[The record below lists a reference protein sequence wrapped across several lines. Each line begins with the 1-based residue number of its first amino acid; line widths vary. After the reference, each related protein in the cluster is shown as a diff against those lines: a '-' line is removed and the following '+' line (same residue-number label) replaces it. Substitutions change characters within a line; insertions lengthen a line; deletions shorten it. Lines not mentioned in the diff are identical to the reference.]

1 MVRIKFEKTRL
12 DNLIQRNGRLS
23 EAPDVSRP
31 GGETNAGLSL
41 VQVSNK
47 AVEETTRH
55 SSTLSKCGLKNAQYS
70 EVSVTKDKQ
79 TVTQGGAQAQGLEA
93 FWYMWCSHLTV
104 PVQCLREDLTQ
115 VLNFR
120 G

>member
-1 MVRIKFEKTRL
+1 MVRIKLEKTRL

-31 GGETNAGLSL
+31 GGETNAGLSP

-55 SSTLSKCGLKNAQYS
+55 SSTLSV
-70 EVSVTKDKQ
+70 VSKMRNIVKFQ
-79 TVTQGGAQAQGLEA
+79 
-93 FWYMWCSHLTV
+93 
-104 PVQCLREDLTQ
+104 
-115 VLNFR
+115 
-120 G
+120 